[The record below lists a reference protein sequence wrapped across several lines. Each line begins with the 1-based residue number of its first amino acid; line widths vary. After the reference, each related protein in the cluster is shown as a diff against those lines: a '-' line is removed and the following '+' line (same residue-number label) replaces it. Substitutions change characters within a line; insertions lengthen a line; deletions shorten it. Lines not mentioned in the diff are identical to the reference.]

1 MVDNSYNIHTTNNG
15 NYGLQ
20 LLRTNMASSALHN
33 SRERF
38 DPPKC
43 DEDTRVG
50 LLDEVSDWV
59 KNRNADAPNTYILA
73 MTGPAGSGKSALMQ
87 TLTERSAAVGILLA
101 SFFFSATDSRRNNKE
116 RFVATIAYQIAQS
129 ITAAREPITRA
140 VELDPSIFDRTM
152 ETQIETLIVEPLKE
166 VMTHSNGNW
175 EKLPYSIFI
184 DGIDECQGEEHQ
196 SHLLRVFEGLVLKSQ
211 LPLKL
216 CFSSRPEFA
225 VRSAISEDGHLTQTK
240 LLYLIELSEH
250 DARADIHRTLQ
261 RRLREI
267 GKHSEDPRATSDT
280 WPSQE
285 DLDTLVENSSGQY
298 IYAATVIKFLSDR
311 RRSPVKRMEA
321 ILAWTPGMQQRE
333 KPFAVLDNLYT
344 NIFMSALK
352 AYRGEDAPDED
363 LTIIRSLHMIRLF
376 TMQGYVTRV
385 PDFEAFLKLDP
396 GEVGLI
402 ISDLHSLIKT
412 LHGDKLVRDALQI
425 EFHHKSVPDFLQDR
439 HRCGALYI
447 APAETYAELA
457 LACLEWIA
465 KASEKELQELFQK
478 QHEHSEPLFISLC
491 FWAGYLHEALSDS
504 SDANKAVA
512 LTIFPA
518 LGEFTASGSWRKL
531 FTVICDVTGPGS
543 KGHPFWVGNEMCT
556 VTEWISPFGKILE
569 ICEKKGLMDNPTW
582 GEALNGMQEFV
593 TRLKKLREE
602 WGKPMHM
609 RSYRAL

>member
-1 MVDNSYNIHTTNNG
+1 MRTPVLESHSICTAVAQHNFVQHHHYRIAKRRLLPFLSATHRDAGRRRMLKTVLKKFGWSKRPRHDGSSEPGSSGPGSLPTPSPGRKTSITSMKAFSELDQGSVYSESFSSASPTWRRDSRTTDNSDSRSIAMSSMTMFGKDFLPTPTSVKIGHANMVDNSYNIHTTNNG

-20 LLRTNMASSALHN
+20 LLRTNMAPSALHN

-363 LTIIRSLHMIRLF
+363 LTIIRSLHMIRL
-376 TMQGYVTRV
+376 
-385 PDFEAFLKLDP
+385 
-396 GEVGLI
+396 
-402 ISDLHSLIKT
+402 
-412 LHGDKLVRDALQI
+412 
-425 EFHHKSVPDFLQDR
+425 
-439 HRCGALYI
+439 
-447 APAETYAELA
+447 
-457 LACLEWIA
+457 
-465 KASEKELQELFQK
+465 
-478 QHEHSEPLFISLC
+478 
-491 FWAGYLHEALSDS
+491 
-504 SDANKAVA
+504 
-512 LTIFPA
+512 
-518 LGEFTASGSWRKL
+518 
-531 FTVICDVTGPGS
+531 
-543 KGHPFWVGNEMCT
+543 
-556 VTEWISPFGKILE
+556 
-569 ICEKKGLMDNPTW
+569 W
-582 GEALNGMQEFV
+582 G
-593 TRLKKLREE
+593 
-602 WGKPMHM
+602 
-609 RSYRAL
+609 